1 MSNVDGLPNSVLA
14 LTHKLSYSP
23 RDRFHKILVNVLLI
37 RNYWYAAILESDA
50 DNPKLKTGQTVSR
63 FKINRKNC
71 LEVRLC
77 PEIKK
82 NQLSRFQF
90 GSESPIYGQRWI
102 KCFENF
108 SVFCIQS

>member
-23 RDRFHKILVNVLLI
+23 RDRFHKILVKVLLI
-37 RNYWYAAILESDA
+37 RNCWHDHGMAILESDA

-63 FKINRKNC
+63 FKINRNNC

-77 PEIKK
+77 PRIKK
-82 NQLSRFQF
+82 ISLAGFSLGQKVQF
-90 GSESPIYGQRWI
+90 MDKGG
-102 KCFENF
+102 
-108 SVFCIQS
+108 

>member
-1 MSNVDGLPNSVLA
+1 MSNVDGLPNSVVA

-37 RNYWYAAILESDA
+37 RNCWYAAILESDA

-71 LEVRLC
+71 LEVRLR

-82 NQLSRFQF
+82 KIS
-90 GSESPIYGQRWI
+90 
-102 KCFENF
+102 
-108 SVFCIQS
+108 

>member
-1 MSNVDGLPNSVLA
+1 MLNVDGLPNSVYVLA

-37 RNYWYAAILESDA
+37 RNCWYAAILESDA

-63 FKINRKNC
+63 FKINRNNC

-77 PEIKK
+77 PRIKK
-82 NQLSRFQF
+82 LS
-90 GSESPIYGQRWI
+90 
-102 KCFENF
+102 
-108 SVFCIQS
+108 